1 MWLLRMIKEF
11 TWAPA
16 SKPSYGYLFWRKFE
30 VSFNFHI
37 QSFASYASLWHFTIV
52 TILKRFKLSGPLTNS
67 TESLRPKFYVQ
78 KFVKIDP
85 IFR

>member
-16 SKPSYGYLFWRKFE
+16 SKPSFGYLFGRKVE

-37 QSFASYASLWHFTIV
+37 QSFASYASLWHFTIAA
-52 TILKRFKLSGPLTNS
+52 ILKRFKLSGLLTNS
-67 TESLRPKFYVQ
+67 TESLRPKLYVQ